1 MDALI
6 KVNTRF
12 GIPSQPQGD
21 PFPVPVNLFALQTL
35 FRTDPRQDDDMVH
48 ILTTRSEPYRIAAHR
63 QQIAPMPAHVAAFCA
78 FPGGPLDSLLS
89 DLTSRGVRVST
100 FPLRQLPLDWFDRY
114 ASSFDLALIDTD
126 FLGDKVE
133 MIDFGMRLRR
143 FAPDLPLVM
152 LSSRIA
158 ASDRSTERMAFCDVT
173 LRLPLPESELMES
186 FSIALENHAY
196 WRDSRHEARLLQ
208 PRKHRASTH
217 DLRDGAPD
225 PDARDDPPH
234 DG

>member
-1 MDALI
+1 MDALSY
-6 KVNTRF
+6 VNSRF
-12 GIPSQPQGD
+12 GISSQPTSE
-21 PFPVPVNLFALQTL
+21 PFDVPVNLFAHQLL
-35 FRTDPRQDDDMVH
+35 SRTDARQDDDMVH
-48 ILTTRSEPYRIAAHR
+48 ILTTRSEPYRTAAQR
-63 QQIAPMPAHVAAFCA
+63 QQLAPVPAHVAAFCA

-89 DLTSRGVRVST
+89 DLTGHSVRVST

-114 ASSFDLALIDTD
+114 ASSFDLALIDAD
-126 FLGDKVE
+126 FLGDKVA

-143 FAPDLPLVM
+143 FAPELPIVM

-186 FSIALENHAY
+186 FSVALENHAY

-208 PRKHRASTH
+208 PRRHRASTH
-217 DLRDGAPD
+217 DLRDGTPD
-225 PDARDDPPH
+225 PDARDDTPP
-234 DG
+234 DW